1 VINFY
6 MNFIV
11 TAGGSQPYSKEYV
24 LYYIISCIVRDILS
38 WTS

>member
-1 VINFY
+1 

-11 TAGGSQPYSKEYV
+11 TTGGSQPYNKEYI

-38 WTS
+38 